1 MIRLD
6 ALFNNFVCANVC
18 NVQSDHNEN
27 IYLCYLKT
35 FSLRESIFHSY
46 DESERS
52 TTFHIVKDHYN
63 YYCSKTRCMSLCT
76 YRYNDIILLSTR
88 ILFPSINL

>member
-6 ALFNNFVCANVC
+6 DLFNNLVCANVC

-27 IYLCYLKT
+27 ISLLLKT

-52 TTFHIVKDHYN
+52 TTFHKN
-63 YYCSKTRCMSLCT
+63 KEETFMSL
-76 YRYNDIILLSTR
+76 
-88 ILFPSINL
+88 FFFFFFE